1 MTHFLTKTFKK
12 TYIFFFLLLF
22 FLPRVVFSQEDDE
35 QKSYDTFVTQWLSEC
50 SVNAQ
55 NEEICQL
62 ERALFLD
69 EEMQQQLAGM
79 IVRYNKSSKLSE
91 LILVS
96 PLGTVVQE
104 GVIIG
109 FDSQINPD
117 NRIPFIVCQPFGCVS
132 QVPLDE
138 NLLNDIKRS
147 TSLFLNYLT
156 VNEGMMTIKFDLL
169 GFTSAFNQL

>member
-1 MTHFLTKTFKK
+1 M
-12 TYIFFFLLLF
+12 
-22 FLPRVVFSQEDDE
+22 
-35 QKSYDTFVTQWLSEC
+35 
-50 SVNAQ
+50 
-55 NEEICQL
+55 
-62 ERALFLD
+62 
-69 EEMQQQLAGM
+69 
-79 IVRYNKSSKLSE
+79 
-91 LILVS
+91 
-96 PLGTVVQE
+96 QE

-132 QVPLDE
+132 QIPLDE
-138 NLLNDIKRS
+138 NLLNDIKKS